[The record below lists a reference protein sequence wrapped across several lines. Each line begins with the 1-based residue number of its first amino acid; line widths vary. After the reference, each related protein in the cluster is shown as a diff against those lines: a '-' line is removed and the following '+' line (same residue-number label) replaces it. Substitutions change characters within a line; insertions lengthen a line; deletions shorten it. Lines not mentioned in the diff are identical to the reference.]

1 MPVWATLGARA
12 PPARRTPA
20 GLFNCSG
27 GDIALGVIL
36 LLLLPVSFLAVS
48 FYLVWR
54 WLQHPG
60 LNKRRA
66 IFVLRMDPLADQIAA
81 AATPA
86 ATPAAS
92 PGTSPREEGGAA
104 DGAAPSPGSAA
115 AAAAAAVSSG
125 ADAAARARRWSFK
138 GLVRSLCGARKL
150 QGDWC
155 AINLD
160 SRFTFKYGPLF
171 EATYGQVGRPPPPPS
186 TTTPA
191 TVPAPSCPA
200 RQLVLT
206 GGAVTGQPAQRG
218 CGACPARTW
227 EPQPGAFRH
236 ACSLRPAR
244 CDLPLWAGHGAA
256 ARDVPV

>member
-1 MPVWATLGARA
+1 MPTLPG
-12 PPARRTPA
+12 PPACA
-20 GLFNCSG
+20 GLFNCSP

-36 LLLLPVSFLAVS
+36 LLLLPVSFMAVA

-66 IFVLRMDPLADQIAA
+66 IFVLRIDPLADQIAA

-92 PGTSPREEGGAA
+92 PAASPGTSPREEGV
-104 DGAAPSPGSAA
+104 APVSGSPRAA
-115 AAAAAAVSSG
+115 AATAVSSS

-138 GLVRSLCGARKL
+138 GLVRSLCGSRRL

-160 SRFTFKYGPLF
+160 SRFVFKYGPLF
-171 EATYGQVGRPPPPPS
+171 ETTYGQVRRP
-186 TTTPA
+186 
-191 TVPAPSCPA
+191 
-200 RQLVLT
+200 
-206 GGAVTGQPAQRG
+206 
-218 CGACPARTW
+218 
-227 EPQPGAFRH
+227 RH
-236 ACSLRPAR
+236 APALLRLRACAPLQLLR
-244 CDLPLWAGHGAA
+244 SRLPGSPRGTRA
-256 ARDVPV
+256 

>member
-1 MPVWATLGARA
+1 MPPA
-12 PPARRTPA
+12 PPPA

-66 IFVLRMDPLADQIAA
+66 IFVLRLDPLADQIAA

-86 ATPAAS
+86 AS
-92 PGTSPREEGGAA
+92 PNTSPRDTTTSNGV
-104 DGAAPSPGSAA
+104 APSPGSPA

-125 ADAAARARRWSFK
+125 ADAAARARRWSFT

-171 EATYGQVGRPPPPPS
+171 EATYGQVRPGSLPPHPS
-186 TTTPA
+186 LPA
-191 TVPAPSCPA
+191 CVRP
-200 RQLVLT
+200 
-206 GGAVTGQPAQRG
+206 QR
-218 CGACPARTW
+218 
-227 EPQPGAFRH
+227 
-236 ACSLRPAR
+236 
-244 CDLPLWAGHGAA
+244 
-256 ARDVPV
+256 